1 MWKTQEQENERLK
14 IKSREESSSSSSQ
27 MKWSS
32 SFSKRSLDKKCSSIN
47 EERKITHQSSLDKRL
62 YLDDDDEA
70 SVTFSF
76 LHLLSLFVNDRNKRG
91 RGSVGPRMDENVP
104 YLPTEKVDQLQSSDT
119 RERKRDDVAEVCGDI
134 EFAFLAKNKSECLQE
149 EWGVLEKSPEAA
161 LDVDQTIFMVTAE
174 DVERS
179 KTTVLW
185 TARNFSS
192 KKICLLYVHRPAWP
206 ASCSE
211 NLMLLFLSDLTLIV
225 DDVNDVPLFA
235 KKI

>member
-14 IKSREESSSSSSQ
+14 IKSREESSNSSSQ

-119 RERKRDDVAEVCGDI
+119 RERKQDDVAEVCGDI
-134 EFAFLAKNKSECLQE
+134 EFAFIAKNKSECLQE
-149 EWGVLEKSPEAA
+149 EWGVLGKSPEAA
-161 LDVDQTIFMVTAE
+161 LDVDQTIFVVTAE

-179 KTTVLW
+179 KRRCYGQQETSPARRFACFTSIVL
-185 TARNFSS
+185 
-192 KKICLLYVHRPAWP
+192 LGLPPA
-206 ASCSE
+206 
-211 NLMLLFLSDLTLIV
+211 LIV